1 MILLS
6 CTLTF
11 VSLGCDKN
19 TISNEN
25 KSEIEIKEETVK
37 EQEDIK
43 EIKVTKK
50 EEYSEED
57 VIAYFEDLEN
67 DIYEN
72 LTKEDGTFDKIKELL
87 VEKLG
92 VSADKVKPE
101 SDIIKDLGADSLD
114 LVEMLLTLEETFGI
128 TVSDEQTE
136 NISTV
141 QDIVD
146 LIDKK

>member
-1 MILLS
+1 MGLIQG
-6 CTLTF
+6 LTEF
-11 VSLGCDKN
+11 LPVSSSGHL
-19 TISNEN
+19 
-25 KSEIEIKEETVK
+25 
-37 EQEDIK
+37 
-43 EIKVTKK
+43 
-50 EEYSEED
+50 
-57 VIAYFEDLEN
+57 
-67 DIYEN
+67 
-72 LTKEDGTFDKIKELL
+72 LL

-101 SDIIKDLGADSLD
+101 IDIIKDLGADSLD